1 MKWKMIEK
9 EVMDPLGETFA
20 EKIDLTP
27 LPDDFEVVSL
37 LNNTKYGS
45 DFILN
50 TIRNSLGNRVFINV
64 KKSAGAPATPQQLQ
78 RAGEADLCIQALADC
93 GSCTAW
99 IILDAI
105 RLEKIDVPTISIC
118 SDQFSS
124 FAHKLAKSY
133 GIDDLRIL
141 KLKHPIA
148 GIQKEEVIE
157 KTMEIL
163 PALQFLLQ
171 IP

>member
-1 MKWKMIEK
+1 MIEK

-124 FAHKLAKSY
+124 FAYKLAKSY